1 MRMKARVNL
10 SLDSDTLNR
19 SKDIGINLS
28 QFLQYSLDHALR
40 KLEAPGVGFEP
51 TSPRRGHRL
60 SRLTLPSK
68 GSAHY
73 CVPERSTLPTIIECI
88 PASLPGAL
96 CFKSISINR

>member
-1 MRMKARVNL
+1 
-10 SLDSDTLNR
+10 LDNALN
-19 SKDIGINLS
+19 
-28 QFLQYSLDHALR
+28 

-60 SRLTLPSK
+60 SRRTLPCG

-73 CVPERSTLPTIIECI
+73 CVHERSTLPTIIECI

-96 CFKSISINR
+96 YFKSISINR